1 MDSLDEILVGI
12 AKISAH
18 FKAHPLLT
26 VCIQY
31 TQPLVLY
38 SIRSILELPVHVV
51 IPDRTNA

>member
-18 FKAHPLLT
+18 FKAHPLLI